1 MEPFRYHVYVCCQV
15 KPEGAPG
22 CAAQGSGGVLE
33 GLRREIATLGLTDAV
48 QVTTCGSLGLCEH
61 GPNMVV
67 YPEGVWYSGV
77 TPADVPEIVRSH
89 LRDGVAVER
98 LARVDTAEVRAEILQ
113 NRERLQAAQRAKQ
126 ASGALPDDL
135 LQTIRAFQES
145 RVVLTAI
152 ELDLFTAI
160 GSGASPRGV
169 AGRLGT
175 DPRATEMLLNALVSM
190 QLLRKEG
197 EVFSPTPIASRHFAE
212 GSPEDARAALM
223 HTVHLWQRWSTLT
236 DCVRAGTAVAHEEMA
251 QCGDAWTRPFIAA
264 MDRNASE
271 RTPVVVRAVGAAGVR
286 RMLDVGGG
294 SGAYSIAFARANP
307 ELRAEIFD
315 LQAVVPIAG
324 EHIAAAGLT
333 DRISLR
339 AGDLRVDEF
348 GVGFDLV
355 LVSAIC
361 HMLGP
366 DDNQALLERCFRAL
380 APRGRVVVQDFLL
393 QADKTAPKS
402 AALFSLNMLVGTSQ
416 GSSYS
421 IDEYAAWLHAA
432 GFVGVRHVRL
442 PGPSGLMI
450 GERQP

>member
-160 GSGASPRGV
+160 GSGASPG
-169 AGRLGT
+169 A
-175 DPRATEMLLNALVSM
+175 
-190 QLLRKEG
+190 
-197 EVFSPTPIASRHFAE
+197 SP
-212 GSPEDARAALM
+212 
-223 HTVHLWQRWSTLT
+223 
-236 DCVRAGTAVAHEEMA
+236 
-251 QCGDAWTRPFIAA
+251 
-264 MDRNASE
+264 
-271 RTPVVVRAVGAAGVR
+271 
-286 RMLDVGGG
+286 
-294 SGAYSIAFARANP
+294 
-307 ELRAEIFD
+307 
-315 LQAVVPIAG
+315 
-324 EHIAAAGLT
+324 
-333 DRISLR
+333 
-339 AGDLRVDEF
+339 
-348 GVGFDLV
+348 
-355 LVSAIC
+355 
-361 HMLGP
+361 
-366 DDNQALLERCFRAL
+366 
-380 APRGRVVVQDFLL
+380 
-393 QADKTAPKS
+393 
-402 AALFSLNMLVGTSQ
+402 
-416 GSSYS
+416 
-421 IDEYAAWLHAA
+421 AAWA
-432 GFVGVRHVRL
+432 RI
-442 PGPSGLMI
+442 PGPP
-450 GERQP
+450 RCC